1 MRTKGFVLVMCLLF
15 GLLCSAL
22 ALAALTLTALSAQ
35 FNQAI
40 LWQKQ
45 RPATVQ
51 LPQAAAGIPP
61 DLLPVPCPPQFN
73 LWPLAWQS
81 CQLRRSDNN
90 DLNSDSYAGVIVTW
104 QIDPQTQGGEL

>member
-45 RPATVQ
+45 RPASVQ
-51 LPQAAAGIPP
+51 LPQNVVGVAA
-61 DLLPVPCPPQFN
+61 DMLPVPCPPQFN
-73 LWPLAWQS
+73 LWPSSWQS
-81 CQLRRSDNN
+81 CQLRRLVST
-90 DLNSDSYAGVIVTW
+90 DLTSDSDAGVIVTW

>member
-22 ALAALTLTALSAQ
+22 ALAALTVTALSVR

-51 LPQAAAGIPP
+51 LPQISASHTPVQ
-61 DLLPVPCPPQFN
+61 LSVPCPPQFH
-73 LWPLAWQS
+73 LWPSAWQS
-81 CQLRRSDNN
+81 CQLRRVANTELTTDSD
-90 DLNSDSYAGVIVTW
+90 AGVMVTW

>member
-22 ALAALTLTALSAQ
+22 ALAALTVTALSVR

-51 LPQAAAGIPP
+51 LPQISASHTPVQ
-61 DLLPVPCPPQFN
+61 LSVPCPPQFN
-73 LWPLAWQS
+73 LWPSGWQR
-81 CQLRRSDNN
+81 CQLRRVANTELTTDSD
-90 DLNSDSYAGVIVTW
+90 AGVMVTW

>member
-35 FNQAI
+35 FNQAL

-51 LPQAAAGIPP
+51 LPQITAGHTPEQQ
-61 DLLPVPCPPQFN
+61 LVPCPPQFN
-73 LWPLAWQS
+73 LWPSDWQS
-81 CQLRRSDNN
+81 CQLRRAANKDLTVDSD
-90 DLNSDSYAGVIVTW
+90 AGVVVTW

>member
-22 ALAALTLTALSAQ
+22 ALAALTLTALCSQ

-45 RPATVQ
+45 KPVTLQ
-51 LPQAAAGIPP
+51 LPQTAAGVAAH
-61 DLLPVPCPPQFN
+61 LLPVPCPPQFN
-73 LWPLAWQS
+73 LWSSAWQS
-81 CQLRRSDNN
+81 CQLRRVAKT
-90 DLNSDSYAGVIVTW
+90 DLTINSDAGVIVTW
-104 QIDPQTQGGEL
+104 QIDRQTQGGEL